1 MNERMENTNKE
12 TEMLTTT
19 ISSVFYFTSQD
30 AQAAKTAVTG
40 SFNMNAGLKK
50 NKKKL
55 ECERNFFS
63 AEECKESA
71 LLIFHHSLRDDI

>member
-12 TEMLTTT
+12 TETLTTT

-50 NKKKL
+50 NKKKIL
-55 ECERNFFS
+55 SVKEIFFQP
-63 AEECKESA
+63 ENVKN
-71 LLIFHHSLRDDI
+71 LLF

>member
-12 TEMLTTT
+12 TETLTTT

-40 SFNMNAGLKK
+40 SFNMNTGLKK
-50 NKKKL
+50 NKKKNL
-55 ECERNFFS
+55 SVKEIFFQP
-63 AEECKESA
+63 KNVKN
-71 LLIFHHSLRDDI
+71 LLF

>member
-12 TEMLTTT
+12 TETLTTT
-19 ISSVFYFTSQD
+19 LSSVFYFTSQD

-50 NKKKL
+50 KKL

-63 AEECKESA
+63 AGECKESA

>member
-12 TEMLTTT
+12 TETLTTT
-19 ISSVFYFTSQD
+19 LSSVFYFTSQD

-50 NKKKL
+50 KT
-55 ECERNFFS
+55 
-63 AEECKESA
+63 
-71 LLIFHHSLRDDI
+71 

>member
-12 TEMLTTT
+12 TETLTTT

-50 NKKKL
+50 KQKKNLSVK
-55 ECERNFFS
+55 EIFFQP
-63 AEECKESA
+63 KNVKN
-71 LLIFHHSLRDDI
+71 LLF

>member
-12 TEMLTTT
+12 TETLTTT

-50 NKKKL
+50 NKKKNL
-55 ECERNFFS
+55 SVKEIFFQP
-63 AEECKESA
+63 ENVKN
-71 LLIFHHSLRDDI
+71 LLF